1 MSPEQANP
9 DVNGVTVARLA
20 DAVRAGDLPG
30 VRTMLEARPDLVHMD
45 MASNN
50 EHRAL
55 HYAVLGRAPE
65 MVRLLMRHGADA
77 RKGIYPHRDATTAFT
92 IASDRSYTEIVAIIE
107 AEEQRRR
114 EPMAA
119 GPALA
124 PRLESA
130 DGPLTTAVK
139 RNHPEVLKQLL
150 DRGLD
155 PNEPTRVPGLET
167 AEFSAGL
174 PLWHCAASGKLE
186 MAELLLQRG
195 ANPNAEV
202 YASGTPVSAA
212 YGHGQRE
219 RSMIDLLQ
227 RHGGVV
233 TPAMAGLY
241 RETELARRMLTDAAD
256 ARADRD
262 LHAGETPAEQM
273 LWGAACGGDP
283 EIVRMALERVDWPRG
298 DPRWYRMLEQPVR
311 IWNHGPWPWA
321 HDDWD
326 RGTYVTCFRLVL
338 ERCDANVRGRFGLTM
353 MHDVAAS
360 REYVTAGESVGF
372 STLLLDAGARLD
384 VRDNLLLSTPLGWAC
399 RWGRIEL
406 VRLLL
411 ARGAD
416 PIEADAEPWA
426 TPRAWAEK
434 MNHDEIRRMLT
445 KSQP

>member
-1 MSPEQANP
+1 MSPEQANQ
-9 DVNGVTVARLA
+9 DVDGVTVARLA
-20 DAVRAGDLPG
+20 DAVRAGDIPR
-30 VRTMLEARPDLVHMD
+30 VHAVLEARPDLVHMD

-55 HYAVLGRAPE
+55 HCAVLARAPE
-65 MVRLLMRHGADA
+65 MVQLLMARGADA
-77 RKGIYPHRDATTAFT
+77 RQGIYPHRDATTAFT
-92 IASDRSYTEIVAIIE
+92 IASDRGYAEIVAIIE

-114 EPMAA
+114 EPTAA

-139 RNHPEVLKQLL
+139 RNQPDVLKQLL

-155 PNEPTRVPGLET
+155 PNEPTRVPGLEE
-167 AEFSAGL
+167 AEFSSGM
-174 PLWHCAASGKLE
+174 PLWHCAATGNLA
-186 MAELLLQRG
+186 MAETLLKGG

-219 RSMIDLLQ
+219 KTMIDLLQ

-241 RETELARRMLTDAAD
+241 RETELARRMLSDVVD
-256 ARADRD
+256 ARVNDD
-262 LHAGETPAEQM
+262 QHAGESLAEQM

-283 EIVRMALERVDWPRG
+283 EIVRMALDRVDWTRA

-321 HDDWD
+321 HEDWD

-338 ERCDANVRGRFGLTM
+338 QRCDPNVRGRFGLTM
-353 MHDVAAS
+353 LHDVAAS
-360 REYVTAGESVGF
+360 REYVTADERVAF
-372 STLLLDAGARLD
+372 ATLLLDAGVRLD
-384 VRDNLLLSTPLGWAC
+384 VRDDLLMSTPLGWAC
-399 RWGRIEL
+399 RWGRVEL
-406 VRLLL
+406 VKLLL

-426 TPRAWAEK
+426 TPRAWAQKKNREA
-434 MNHDEIRRMLT
+434 ILAGVI
-445 KSQP
+445 